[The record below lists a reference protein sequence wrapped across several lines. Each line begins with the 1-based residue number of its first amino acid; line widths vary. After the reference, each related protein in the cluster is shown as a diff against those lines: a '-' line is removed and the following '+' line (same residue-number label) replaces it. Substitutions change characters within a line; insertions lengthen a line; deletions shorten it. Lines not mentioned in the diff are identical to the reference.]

1 MTGARG
7 PSPRAPQHR
16 PPWLVLV
23 AAFMLISAA
32 RLGLSGILTLTGD
45 GAVSSSQTALVISP
59 EEAAAKAVEAAM
71 QRVEQTHGPAVKTH
85 AVAQVAVALLI
96 LYVVASVFT
105 LDPRG
110 RKLALLAGWVGV
122 GYHLANAMF
131 GILVLRPEILRVA
144 PQMVARLSAALP
156 GGKVDEPMLNTFRA
170 LSVVMPLLAAGF
182 GIMFCA
188 VILVFFGGQRGRR
201 LYGLEEK
208 TAAAGDAA

>member
-1 MTGARG
+1 
-7 PSPRAPQHR
+7 
-16 PPWLVLV
+16 
-23 AAFMLISAA
+23 
-32 RLGLSGILTLTGD
+32 
-45 GAVSSSQTALVISP
+45 
-59 EEAAAKAVEAAM
+59 M

-85 AVAQVAVALLI
+85 AAAQVAVALLI

-122 GYHLANAMF
+122 SYHLANAMF

-144 PQMVARLSAALP
+144 PQVMARLSAALP
-156 GGKVDEPMLNTFRA
+156 GGKVDEPMLTTFRA
-170 LSVVMPLLAAGF
+170 LSVAMPLVAAGF

-201 LYGLEEK
+201 LYGLEGN